1 MWTAPLWLLACA
13 SSPSPPTTPADA
25 PAKDVVLI
33 VIDTL
38 RADALG
44 PANTPTLDALA
55 ARGEAATVAW
65 SGGTWTVPSVISLF
79 TGAPVRQHGW
89 DGPTGQQG
97 RYPKLPALPTLA
109 ETFRA
114 AGFTTIGLYANGY
127 LAEELGFDSGFDV
140 WRRVP
145 DAAMPKALAE
155 TLAALPPDPDRRHLV
170 YLPLLGPHSTL
181 RPSEEAAAR
190 HGVTEAVTAAGRQG
204 LDIGAVARAR
214 RDPSVAETY
223 RRAYH
228 AVVEDTDARL
238 AALLEAM
245 GPMAEHAAIV
255 VTSDHGEL
263 IGERGLAGHG
273 AQLFAP
279 LTQVPYVAVN
289 VAPLPPAL
297 STVSTAARLSEA
309 AGLELSWPVVPA
321 LPLVAQREG
330 ALTLSL
336 DGETQAIWRDG
347 ESAAVYS
354 VGVIEAAPRADDG
367 RFERARAAWEA
378 VVPEGERPGE
388 AEALRPGTEEALRGL
403 GYLD

>member
-1 MWTAPLWLLACA
+1 
-13 SSPSPPTTPADA
+13 
-25 PAKDVVLI
+25 
-33 VIDTL
+33 
-38 RADALG
+38 
-44 PANTPTLDALA
+44 
-55 ARGEAATVAW
+55 VAW

-127 LAEELGFDSGFDV
+127 LAEELGFDRGFDV

-155 TLAALPPDPDRRHLV
+155 TLAALPPDPDRRHLL
-170 YLPLLGPHSTL
+170 YLHLLGPHSTL
-181 RPSEEAAAR
+181 RPSAEAAAR
-190 HGVTEAVTAAGRQG
+190 HGVTEAMTAAGRPG

-214 RDPSVAETY
+214 RDPTVAETY

-228 AVVEDTDARL
+228 AVVEDTDAQL
-238 AALLEAM
+238 AALLTAM
-245 GPMAEHAAIV
+245 GPIAEHAAIV

-279 LTQVPYVAVN
+279 LTHVPSGAVN
-289 VAPLPPAL
+289 VGPLPASL
-297 STVSTAARLSEA
+297 STVSTAARLTEA
-309 AGLELSWPVVPA
+309 AGLEVRWPVVPE

-336 DGETQAIWRDG
+336 DGEAQAIWREG
-347 ESAAVYS
+347 EAAAVYR
-354 VGVIEAAPRADDG
+354 VGAIEAEPTADDG

-378 VVPEGERPGE
+378 AVPEGARPEE
-388 AEALRPGTEEALRGL
+388 AEALSPGTEEALRGL
-403 GYLD
+403 GYLE